1 MVKINIDKDTIQ
13 VEDDNSL
20 VGALIR
26 GCKGKVTIKHPLV
39 KGGMRDIAKVE
50 KVAKIKD
57 KKER

>member
-1 MVKINIDKDTIQ
+1 MVKINIDKDTMQ
-13 VEDDNSL
+13 VEEDNSL

-26 GCKGKVTIKHPLV
+26 GCKGKVTVKHPFA
-39 KGGMRDIAKVE
+39 KGGMRKIEKVE